1 MALLRVRTTRF
12 SLVSMKSDM
21 ICAVIWIFI
30 GTTGASYW
38 RGGQAYMACL
48 HYLVAILGA
57 ILVTT
62 LPWSDKVGL
71 LFSYWISSMFALA
84 PSPQVH

>member
-1 MALLRVRTTRF
+1 
-12 SLVSMKSDM
+12 
-21 ICAVIWIFI
+21 
-30 GTTGASYW
+30 
-38 RGGQAYMACL
+38 MACL

-71 LFSYWISSMFALA
+71 LFSYWISSMFAIA
-84 PSPQVH
+84 PFPPVH